1 MNSRAIFR
9 ELPVPQQT
17 FLLITEI
24 SLECINLTL
33 VAAIALGSRIDVI
46 PPLPVS
52 RNQ

>member
-24 SLECINLTL
+24 SLECINLML
-33 VAAIALGSRIDVI
+33 VAAIALGSHIDVI